1 MREIHALPAKQSYTP
16 ESNVQTL
23 MQQSLS
29 ISSRCEYH
37 SSMIRNELA
46 ELSAFATAAEERS
59 FTRAAARLGISP
71 SVFMLEPRCR
81 SGYLRQNALV
91 PCGG

>member
-1 MREIHALPAKQSYTP
+1 
-16 ESNVQTL
+16 
-23 MQQSLS
+23 
-29 ISSRCEYH
+29 
-37 SSMIRNELA
+37 MIRNELA